1 MRRLARVVVFT
12 SIEDLSRCHCGT
24 VVVRVEII
32 PLDSQAVATSGKDLR
47 IRSRSV
53 WSNKKAGN
61 LPVSLVGVSNILP
74 SSSLILLYRGV
85 LEERKSGHYWP

>member
-47 IRSRSV
+47 IRSRSDLLRKV
-53 WSNKKAGN
+53 TGDHFISKKG
-61 LPVSLVGVSNILP
+61 
-74 SSSLILLYRGV
+74 
-85 LEERKSGHYWP
+85 